1 MIPKD
6 KFPTTFGLITDGLTI
21 VPVDN
26 VIHTSTG
33 TVVTSFACN
42 GRNISQCNPKMKLN
56 WYKFNI
62 RYQY

>member
-26 VIHTSTG
+26 V
-33 TVVTSFACN
+33 
-42 GRNISQCNPKMKLN
+42 NILQLVL
-56 WYKFNI
+56 W
-62 RYQY
+62 